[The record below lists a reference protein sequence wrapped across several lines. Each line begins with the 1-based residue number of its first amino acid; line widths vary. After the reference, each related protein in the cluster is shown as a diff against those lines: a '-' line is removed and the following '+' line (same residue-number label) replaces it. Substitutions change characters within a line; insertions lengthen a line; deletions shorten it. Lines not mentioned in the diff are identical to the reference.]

1 MTKKYKV
8 VWNLCY
14 TDVNSGIDMFV
25 PIAIYLREID
35 YNVCG
40 FISSDN
46 MARHSNGSI
55 VLKNRYPDR
64 FLFSPSVTVSV
75 FTTMLPIYY
84 FQPNSIVLDHV
95 Y

>member
-25 PIAIYLREID
+25 PTAIYLKEID

-55 VLKNRYPDR
+55 VLKNRYPR
-64 FLFSPSVTVSV
+64 IFLFGPSLAGSV
-75 FTTMLPIYY
+75 FTTLLLISYIQLGTGY
-84 FQPNSIVLDHV
+84 
-95 Y
+95 